1 MPLDPSVLFNAL
13 LKLSTTDKPPD
24 AFTAAS
30 RVASAYREYA
40 AAASSL
46 GFPLVTPGPGVVTMD
61 VALGSAF
68 AVLPGA
74 PPVVAAGFV
83 SMITLYWTGAIF
95 AGVPLPGV
103 AAPPVLTPAML
114 PILTALL
121 VVPNPAEV
129 YATAVATALHTATLS
144 TLVTFPQPSGP
155 PIIGPVV

>member
-74 PPVVAAGFV
+74 PPVVAAGFG
-83 SMITLYWTGAIF
+83 SMVALFWTGAIF

-103 AAPPVLTPAML
+103 AAPPPGIAVLIPT
-114 PILTALL
+114 LTALL

-129 YATAVATALHTATLS
+129 YAVSVATALHAATLT